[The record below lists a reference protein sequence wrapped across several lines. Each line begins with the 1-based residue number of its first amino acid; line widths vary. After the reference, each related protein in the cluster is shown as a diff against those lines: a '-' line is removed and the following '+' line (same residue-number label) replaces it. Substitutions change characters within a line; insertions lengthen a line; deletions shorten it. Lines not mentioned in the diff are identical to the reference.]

1 MILPVRRLLPL
12 GVLIVGLLFMAPA
25 LGHEGETHG
34 PGPVVVVELEG
45 PIDQRILDFVSEVI
59 ATPDAQVVVLRIDSP
74 GIASGDAKSLFG
86 AIAASP
92 TPVVVWVGPQGATAY
107 GGALQLV
114 AAADYAGAA
123 PGAHLGYAFPTVA
136 GDVGSETLVGSSAL
150 TDLGSTRVE
159 ITETGDLPG
168 FVAVASP
175 SIGQFIAGLD
185 GLEINGLVIESADQ
199 TTLVDGSVVTVP
211 SVVVRF
217 VKPGLFTRFLRL
229 AIRPEAAFFFLIA
242 GVALAAFEFYAAGV
256 GVTAAVAA
264 LSLFLASYGLGSL
277 PVRWWAIA
285 VALVGLLL
293 YTWDFQR
300 NQLGWRSILG
310 TAALLVGGLNLTDA
324 DPQFGPRRW
333 VVLIVV
339 VGAALFYGF
348 AMTTVVRARFSTPTI
363 GREHLVGLPGIAET
377 DFDPDG
383 LVSLDG
389 ARWRASAHR
398 AAGIKE
404 GDPVTV
410 LGVREIVLEV
420 GPREESRTESRESK

>member
-1 MILPVRRLLPL
+1 LV
-12 GVLIVGLLFMAPA
+12 
-25 LGHEGETHG
+25 
-34 PGPVVVVELEG
+34 
-45 PIDQRILDFVSEVI
+45 
-59 ATPDAQVVVLRIDSP
+59 
-74 GIASGDAKSLFG
+74 
-86 AIAASP
+86 
-92 TPVVVWVGPQGATAY
+92 
-107 GGALQLV
+107 V
-114 AAADYAGAA
+114 AADFAGAA
-123 PGAHLGYAFPTVA
+123 PGSHLGYAFPTVA
-136 GDVGSETLVGSSAL
+136 GDVGSEAFVDSLALSS
-150 TDLGSTRVE
+150 LGSTRVE
-159 ITETGDLPG
+159 ISETGDRPG
-168 FVAVASP
+168 FVDVASP
-175 SIGQFIAGLD
+175 SIGQFIAALD
-185 GLEINGLVIESADQ
+185 GLEINGVVIESADQ
-199 TTLVDGSVVTVP
+199 TTLLDGSVVMVP
-211 SVVVRF
+211 SVQVHF

-264 LSLFLASYGLGSL
+264 LSLFLATYGLASL
-277 PVRWWAIA
+277 PVRWWAVA
-285 VALVGLLL
+285 VTLVGLLL

-310 TAALLVGGLNLTDA
+310 TTALLVGGLNLTDA

-339 VGAALFYGF
+339 VGAALFYVF

-363 GREHLVGLPGIAET
+363 GREYLVGRAGVAET

-410 LGVREIVLEV
+410 LGVKEIMLEV
-420 GPREESRTESRESK
+420 GPEEESLTEGRESK